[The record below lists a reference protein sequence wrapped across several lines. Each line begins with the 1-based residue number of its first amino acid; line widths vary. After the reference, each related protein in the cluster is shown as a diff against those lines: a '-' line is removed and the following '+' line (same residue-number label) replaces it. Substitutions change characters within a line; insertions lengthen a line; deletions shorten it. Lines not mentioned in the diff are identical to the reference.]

1 MLQRAEKDVFFC
13 FRDGRG
19 GYLFASERGGRRQFS
34 FCLKEG
40 GGGSF
45 LLQRAEKDVFFCFR
59 DGRGGYLFAL
69 ERGGRRQF
77 SFCLKEVGGGSMFC
91 FRERGRRVILLV
103 VDQQAAFL
111 YRGLCGVIMG
121 RRVILLHFRQSDRR

>member
-1 MLQRAEKDVFFC
+1 MGGSFFCFREGWRGSSFTLEWEGGGSFLLQRAEKDVFFC

-40 GGGSF
+40 GGGS
-45 LLQRAEKDVFFCFR
+45 
-59 DGRGGYLFAL
+59 
-69 ERGGRRQF
+69 
-77 SFCLKEVGGGSMFC
+77 MFC

-103 VDQQAAFL
+103 VDQRAAFL